1 MARAVKKCATKKEYM
16 SPRQLTFTEFES
28 PFSRH
33 LLKDNRWVQ
42 LASSIPWD
50 EIVGVY
56 ERQLNNS
63 KTGASNINPRVV
75 IGALMVKHLLNTS
88 DRDTIIAIHEKFTFI
103 IFLDLIPSFLKRPLM
118 HLFL

>member
-1 MARAVKKCATKKEYM
+1 MAKSFKTRATKKEYK
-16 SPRQLTFTEFES
+16 SPRQLTFPNFES

-33 LLKDNRWVQ
+33 LPKDNRWVQ
-42 LASSIPWD
+42 FSSSIPWD

-63 KTGASNINPRVV
+63 KTGSSIINPRVV

-88 DRDTIIAIHEKFTFI
+88 DRDTIIAIQDNI
-103 IFLDLIPSFLKRPLM
+103 
-118 HLFL
+118 